1 MRNRVLRFSA
11 LLLATAV
18 VALARP
24 FMIVVYNVENL
35 VDADGKALLEDYGP
49 HRYTPAHVLTK
60 VQNVATIL
68 AKFENGRG
76 PDVILFQEI
85 EDDLTPARRPID
97 YAAILRHY
105 SNTTIE
111 QMLGPKFDAA
121 IADLPSE
128 ALLAKA
134 MADRGMTG
142 YNIVVAENPT
152 PSGGRRTLAQ
162 VCVIF
167 TRFPVLETRSHA
179 TVDARAIL
187 EVKIDVDGHPLYL
200 FNNHWKSG
208 ASDPGTEK
216 IRIENARTLRT
227 RIDQLLK
234 EDPNVDI
241 VIGGDLNSQYNQRVR
256 YRRTMDVT
264 GINDVLG
271 SQGNE
276 LAIRGPARDL
286 YNLWHELPPAER
298 ASDTF
303 RGQWGTLMNL
313 IVSRGL
319 YDYRGVQYID
329 NSFGV
334 AKLAGLN
341 VDDKGLPRRWSF
353 AGPAG
358 SGFSD
363 HFPLYAKFT
372 TVRDNRPSDY
382 IPLRNASDESSE
394 TVSADAPPKIDYA
407 AVDLV
412 KAAALTDN
420 LPEDVSIRTPD
431 YLGKV
436 FRVEGVVGKAKRLTV
451 RFRGEIYDVWTYDA
465 ALREKLRE
473 QHKAGEPIRF
483 YGELGQFKQRWQFV
497 IRDPSWVK

>member
-1 MRNRVLRFSA
+1 MSPRVLRFTA
-11 LLLATAV
+11 LLLATAA
-18 VALARP
+18 VAFARP

-35 VDADGKALLEDYGP
+35 VDADGQALFDDYGAP
-49 HRYTPAHVLTK
+49 RYTPAHLLTK
-60 VQNVATIL
+60 LQNISSVL

-76 PDVILFQEI
+76 PDVILFQEF

-105 SNTTIE
+105 SHTTIE
-111 QMLGPKFDAA
+111 QMLGPKFDPA
-121 IADLPSE
+121 IADLPAE

-142 YNIVVAENPT
+142 YHIVVAENPT

-162 VCVIF
+162 VCVVF

-187 EVKIDVDGHPLYL
+187 EVKIDVEGHPLHL

-227 RIDQLLK
+227 RLDQLLK
-234 EDPNVDI
+234 ADPNVDV

-264 GINDVLG
+264 GVNDVLG

-286 YNLWHELPPAER
+286 YNLWHELPAADR
-298 ASDTF
+298 GSDTF
-303 RGQWGTLMNL
+303 RGQWGTLMHL
-313 IVSRGL
+313 LLTRGL

-358 SGFSD
+358 GGFSD

-372 TVRDNRPSDY
+372 TVRDNRPGDY
-382 IPLRNASDESSE
+382 ISLRNASDEASE
-394 TVSADAPPKIDYA
+394 TASAAAAPMIDYA
-407 AVDLV
+407 AVDLA
-412 KAAALTDN
+412 KAAALTDSI
-420 LPEDVSIRTPD
+420 PDSVSIRTPD

-465 ALREKLRE
+465 ALREQLRE
-473 QHKAGEPIRF
+473 KFKTGDPIRF
-483 YGELGQFKQRWQFV
+483 YGELGLFKQRWQFV
-497 IRDPSWVK
+497 VRDPSWVK